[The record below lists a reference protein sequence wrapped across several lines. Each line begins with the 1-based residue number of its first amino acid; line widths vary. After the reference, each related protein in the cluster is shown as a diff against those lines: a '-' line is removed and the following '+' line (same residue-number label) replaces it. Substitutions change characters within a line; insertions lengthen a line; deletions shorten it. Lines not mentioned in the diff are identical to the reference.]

1 MINKYDWMNSILTSG
16 IKALFAPTVIDMF
29 FIRYLLER
37 PQTLWFTLKRC
48 MITMCQSQ
56 TLWFTLKRCM
66 MTTCQSLLSTS
77 VSTIIIIT
85 GNYITHSVL
94 MD

>member
-1 MINKYDWMNSILTSG
+1 MHG
-16 IKALFAPTVIDMF
+16 IKALFAVTPPTVIDMC

-48 MITMCQSQ
+48 MMTMCQS
-56 TLWFTLKRCM
+56 
-66 MTTCQSLLSTS
+66 LLRAS
-77 VSTIIIIT
+77 VSTFIIIT
-85 GNYITHSVL
+85 DNYITHSVL

>member
-16 IKALFAPTVIDMF
+16 IKALFVVTPPKVMEMC

-37 PQTLWFTLKRC
+37 PQTLWFTLKRY
-48 MITMCQSQ
+48 
-56 TLWFTLKRCM
+56 M
-66 MTTCQSLLSTS
+66 MTMCQSLLSAS
-77 VSTIIIIT
+77 VSTFINIT

>member
-16 IKALFAPTVIDMF
+16 IKALFVVTPPTVIDMC

-37 PQTLWFTLKRC
+37 PQTL
-48 MITMCQSQ
+48 
-56 TLWFTLKRCM
+56 LKRCM
-66 MTTCQSLLSTS
+66 MTMCQSLLSTS
-77 VSTIIIIT
+77 VSTFIIIT